1 MLSLG
6 VLLILVF
13 LLGVTSIYCLLLAAF
28 HRRIEAA
35 SPLSRRLALISAAG
49 AAAKLQGIDASAR
62 KRSVEETLRES
73 ELQAKARS
81 KGAKPSLTVRLRQ
94 AQLSWSKGNYYLI
107 CAATALAVFVLIL
120 SSTGLSWPTALG
132 FGVSGGLLLPHAFVG
147 FKRRSR
153 IKRFIVELPNAVD
166 SIVRGVKVGLPLVDC
181 FKIVADQT
189 QEPVK
194 TEFGLVVEDQTM
206 GMPLA
211 DATERVPQRV
221 PTPEA
226 RFFAIVVAIQSRTG
240 GSVAEALA
248 NLSTVLRERQKM
260 RGKIK
265 ALSSESKASAMI
277 IGALPV
283 FVAGAL
289 YVVSPNY
296 ISLLFT
302 TQTGH
307 LVLAAC
313 AVWMLIGS
321 LVMRKMINFEV

>member
-6 VLLILVF
+6 VLLLLVF
-13 LLGVTSIYCLLLAAF
+13 LLGATSIYCFLLAAF
-28 HRRIEAA
+28 YRRIEAA

-73 ELQAKARS
+73 ELQAKARAKS
-81 KGAKPSLTVRLRQ
+81 AKPSLTVRLRQ
-94 AQLSWSKGNYYLI
+94 AQLSWSKGKYYLI
-107 CAATALAVFVLIL
+107 CVGTGLSVLLVMLSTTA
-120 SSTGLSWPTALG
+120 LSWPTALG

-153 IKRFIVELPNAVD
+153 IKRFVLELPNAVD

-181 FKIVADQT
+181 FKIVAGQT

-194 TEFGLVVEDQTM
+194 TEFGLAIEDQTM

-211 DATERVPQRV
+211 DATERLPQRV

-226 RFFAIVVAIQSRTG
+226 RFFAIVIAIQSRTG
-240 GSVAEALA
+240 GSVAEALT

-277 IGALPV
+277 IGSLPV